1 LAKNKGALLAAVLL
15 LAAFLRFY
23 QLGTDSL
30 WNDEGV
36 SLRFANME
44 EIRIVKQS
52 EDDFNYPTYYL
63 GLHYWV
69 ALFGDSDFSLRV
81 PSALAGL
88 LAVFAM
94 YKVGSLLFGRATGIM
109 ASLIL
114 ALSPFHIQYSQEA
127 RVYNF
132 MSLLALLSFYFFIKV
147 LNERKLA
154 TQTGYVLSTS
164 VLMYSHIYG
173 LFIVLAQNIYVATNF
188 LGRVLRLRHGSRP
201 GLVEWVGLQAL
212 LFVLFIP
219 GLVLLVGWLSIP
231 GRHEWISSPSLDW
244 IYNRVLVEYSGSPL
258 LLIVLLAFS
267 LLAAIALVR
276 SGDAS
281 KLYLLLCWLLTPV
294 ALPLAISSFSDPI
307 FSPRYGIPASL
318 ALYLLAA
325 KGVEAASGAFSRTS
339 TRWVPWVS
347 KARTV
352 WLIAATILIVLFCKE
367 LYIYFNNLDKPQW
380 REVAQY
386 VDTQAQTDDLVLLEG
401 RRVDEEL
408 FDRYS
413 KRTDLETERAQSLG
427 ATEAEGSSVEARDSV
442 WVVSRRPPISRS
454 DLRLAEGFFEDTHT
468 LVDQEQYKDLD
479 VTLYE
484 RN

>member
-1 LAKNKGALLAAVLL
+1 MFAAAVLL

-23 QLGTDSL
+23 QLGTESL

-36 SLRFANME
+36 SLRFASME
-44 EIRIVKQS
+44 ETRIVKQS

-63 GLHYWV
+63 ILHYWV

-81 PSALAGL
+81 PSALAGV
-88 LAVFAM
+88 LAVLAM
-94 YKVGSLLFGRATGIM
+94 YKMGSLLFGRATGIM

-114 ALSPFHIQYSQEA
+114 ALSPFHIEYSQEA

-154 TQTGYVLSTS
+154 TQAGYVLSTS

-173 LFIVLAQNIYVATNF
+173 LFIVLAQNIYVATKF
-188 LGRVLRLRHGSRP
+188 LGRVLRLRGGSRP
-201 GLVEWVGLQAL
+201 ALGEWVGLQAL

-231 GRHEWISSPSLDW
+231 GRHERISSPSWDW
-244 IYNRVLVEYSGSPL
+244 IYDRVLVDYSGSPL

-267 LLAAIALVR
+267 LLAAVALVR
-276 SGDAS
+276 SGAAS

-294 ALPLAISSFSDPI
+294 ALPIAISSFSTPI
-307 FSPRYGIPASL
+307 FGPRYGIAGSL
-318 ALYLLAA
+318 ALYLLTA
-325 KGVEAASGAFSRTS
+325 KGVEAASDAFSRTS
-339 TRWVPWVS
+339 TRWVPWAS

-352 WLIAATILIVLFCKE
+352 WVIVAATVIVLFGRE
-367 LYIYFNNLDKPQW
+367 LYSYFNTVDKPQW

-386 VDTQAQTDDLVLLEG
+386 VDAHAHTNDLVLLEG

-413 KRTDLETERAQSLG
+413 ERTDIETERAQSFG
-427 ATEAEGSSVEARDSV
+427 TNEGSSIETHESV
-442 WVVSRRPPISRS
+442 WVVSRVPPIRGSN
-454 DLRLAEGFFEDTHT
+454 LILAEGFFEETHT
-468 LVDQEQYKDLD
+468 PVEQEQFKRLGL
-479 VTLYE
+479 TLYE